1 MNDDIR
7 FDSGRSAAWKNAIV
21 EAARA
26 DRAGRNST
34 RKRVALIVGLVIAA
48 LLVSG
53 GGVAYALSAHLL
65 TPATA
70 PMVHTASPEVRDTAP
85 PSVTPAPTP
94 TPTPTPTE
102 TSAPSTADYTVLGF
116 DAVQLRDL
124 CQEAV
129 RTQYASWEQT
139 SPGVTEFAPL
149 TPDTLRD
156 AQEDGAGHVAIFAS
170 SVGNNEGGQPQVW
183 ICEFKGDPT
192 NPELIY
198 ASFPDR

>member
-7 FDSGRSAAWKNAIV
+7 FDRGRSAAWRNAIV
-21 EAARA
+21 ENARA
-26 DRAGRNST
+26 DRAGRTST
-34 RKRVALIVGLVIAA
+34 RKHVALIVGLVIAA

-53 GGVAYALSAHLL
+53 GGVAYALSTHLL

-70 PMVHTASPEVRDTAP
+70 PVVHTATPEVRDTES

-94 TPTPTPTE
+94 TPTETESPT
-102 TSAPSTADYTVLGF
+102 PSTADYTVLGF

-124 CQEAV
+124 CQDAV
-129 RTQYASWEQT
+129 RTQYSSWEQT
-139 SPGVTEFAPL
+139 SPGITEFGPL

-156 AQEDGAGHVAIFAS
+156 AQENGAGHVAIFAS

-192 NPELIY
+192 SPELIY